1 MRDRALLRTTLTL
14 IRTAGSQ
21 AHLVRDRTLGFT
33 WRAGSLTLPGAGLND
48 QAVRDLI
55 DNGWLQKDC
64 IAGTATL
71 DCWPIWIGEPDPA
84 AHRAP

>member
-21 AHLVRDRTLGFT
+21 AHLARDPSLGFI
-33 WRAGSLTLPGAGLND
+33 WRAGSLVLPGAGLND

-55 DNGWLQKDC
+55 DDGWLQKDC

-71 DCWPIWIGEPDPA
+71 DCWPIWTGEPDPA
-84 AHRAP
+84 AHCAP